1 MAINKAVRAALSILS
16 YPEIDVKKTYLV
28 EREMQKLLS
37 RRLKN
42 PALYTVWEHPVPS
55 GIHNVPVRVFRP
67 AGVPGAAL
75 LLFFHGGG
83 WVTGTVDS
91 YDGVCEGRHDRMR

>member
-37 RRLKN
+37 RRLKK
-42 PALYTVWEHPVPS
+42 PSLYRVWEHPVLS
-55 GIHNVPVRVFRP
+55 GVHNVPVRIFRP
-67 AGVPGAAL
+67 AGTP
-75 LLFFHGGG
+75 
-83 WVTGTVDS
+83 
-91 YDGVCEGRHDRMR
+91 ER